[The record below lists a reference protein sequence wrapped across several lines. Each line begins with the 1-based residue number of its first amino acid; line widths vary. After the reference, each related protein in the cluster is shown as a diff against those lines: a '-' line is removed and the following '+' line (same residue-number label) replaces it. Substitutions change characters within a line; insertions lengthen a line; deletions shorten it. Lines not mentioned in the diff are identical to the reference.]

1 MSNNKLLIL
10 IILALLATVAFF
22 TFGNGGVRPVSSSI
36 SEAVIMINEVMPVNQ
51 SVLVDMDG
59 DCSDWVEL
67 YNASNQSVR
76 LAGYGLS
83 DDPSKPGKWLFPDIT
98 IPSKGY
104 LVIFTSGKSKTSSN
118 ELHTGFRIKAKGEK
132 LVLTDP
138 QGEVVDSVEV
148 PACESNI
155 SYGRSAEKLSE
166 WVHLPLPS
174 PGFPN
179 TEKGASDF
187 EATRWI
193 ESPIR
198 ISEVMADNIS
208 VLQNTD
214 GEYADWIEIA
224 NTGNADV
231 DLTGYALSNDKND
244 LFQWR
249 FPKLNLKP
257 GQSVVVFCT
266 GRNRNEQGSELHASF
281 KINRS
286 SDQIYLVNPVGKI
299 LDFAVI
305 DRLPGDMS
313 LVQNASGD
321 WEVSDKPTPGYAN
334 SAEGYEEYLQATQK
348 QPALAIWEV
357 MPKNAGIIADESG
370 NFNDWVEIRNLGSTA
385 VNLES
390 YYLSDDGDDIRKW
403 RFPSLQLPPGG
414 YALVF
419 LSSEY
424 DKPMGDK
431 YPHASFALSAS
442 GDVLYLSDEKGTIL
456 QKLVVPAMTTDISYG
471 CVDGNLGF
479 SFFAVPTPGRANDP
493 DSRLEAYA
501 LEPVFSVNGG
511 FFSSPLTLT
520 VTTPETGAVIYY
532 TTDGS
537 EPGPSSSVLSQ
548 ALQIEKTT
556 VVRAVAY
563 KKGALPS
570 SIVTNTY
577 ILDPQNRMAVV
588 SICTNPEN
596 LWSDETGIYAL
607 GHPYEDVYPFHGA
620 NFWQEWER
628 PAHIEFF
635 EPDGSLGFTMD
646 AGISIRGEYTQALDQ
661 KSFGIDAR
669 KKYGSEY
676 IHYEV
681 FPNRTYTHY
690 QSIVLRNSGQDNTN
704 SKLRDVLASQL
715 MKETGLDYQEYR
727 PAVLYLNGEYWGF
740 YTLRES
746 TDKHFL
752 HANHPEINMDNL
764 DIIEGDWRVHKGD
777 MTEYRAMINF
787 IKNNDLTVAEN
798 YNYVKSKMDI
808 DNYIDYQI
816 AVIYGANVDNGNIK
830 YWRERTE
837 DAKWRWIL
845 YDFDMAFR
853 YPEHDTV
860 SDVFNPEGTG
870 SDNLFSTDLQMG
882 LLQNQDFRD
891 QFLRRF
897 AYHMKT
903 TFEPQRVC
911 DLIDKLAAEIE
922 PEIERNYTKW
932 KGSMNTW
939 RSCITK
945 MKDFFVK
952 RPEFARRYIQQYF
965 QLSDSQMREYGF

>member
-1 MSNNKLLIL
+1 MSNSKLLIL
-10 IILALLATVAFF
+10 ILLALLVTVAFF
-22 TFGNGGVRPVSSSI
+22 TFGNGGLQPVSYSL
-36 SEAVIMINEVMPVNQ
+36 SEPAVMINEVMPANQ
-51 SVLVDMDG
+51 SVLVDMNG
-59 DCSDWVEL
+59 ECSDWIEL
-67 YNASNQSVR
+67 YNASGQSVH
-76 LAGYGLS
+76 LAGYGLT
-83 DDPSKPGKWLFPDIT
+83 DDPSKPGKWLFPDVV

-104 LVIFTSGKSKTSSN
+104 LVIFASDKNRTDSK
-118 ELHTGFRIKAKGEK
+118 ELHTSFRISAKGEK

-138 QGEVVDSVEV
+138 QGEVIDTVEI
-148 PACESNI
+148 PACENNI
-155 SYGRSAEKLSE
+155 SYGRSAEKPSE

-179 TEKGASDF
+179 TEKGAADF

-193 ESPIR
+193 DSPIR
-198 ISEVMADNIS
+198 ISELMADNIS
-208 VLQNTD
+208 ILQNAD
-214 GEYADWIEIA
+214 GEYTDWLEIT

-231 DLTGYALSNDKND
+231 DLTDFALSNDKND
-244 LFQWR
+244 LFRWR

-257 GQSVVVFCT
+257 GQHIVIFCT
-266 GRNRNEQGSELHASF
+266 GKNRNDPGSELHANF

-286 SDQIYLVNPVGKI
+286 SDLIYLVNPMGKI
-299 LDFAVI
+299 LDFVVI
-305 DRLPGDMS
+305 NRLPGDMS
-313 LVQNASGD
+313 LVLNASGSR
-321 WEVSDKPTPGYAN
+321 EVSDKPTPGYAN
-334 SAEGYEEYLQATQK
+334 SEEGFEEYLQATQK
-348 QPALAIWEV
+348 QPTLAIWEV
-357 MPKNAGIIADESG
+357 MSKNANIIADESG
-370 NFNDWVEIRNLGSTA
+370 NFYDWVEIKNLGNTE
-385 VNLES
+385 VNLEN
-390 YYLSDDGDDIRKW
+390 YYLSDDGGNIRKW
-403 RFPSLQLPPGG
+403 RFPSLLLPPGG
-414 YALVF
+414 YTLVF

-424 DKPMGDK
+424 DKPMGEK
-431 YPHASFALSAS
+431 YPHADFALSAA
-442 GDVLYLSDEKGTIL
+442 GDVLYLSDENGSIL

-471 CVDGNLGF
+471 RVDDKPDYA
-479 SFFAVPTPGRANDP
+479 FFVVPTPGRANDP
-493 DSRLEAYA
+493 SGSLEAYTM
-501 LEPVFSVNGG
+501 EPVFSVNGG

-520 VTTPETGAVIYY
+520 VTAPETGAVVYY

-537 EPGPSSSVLSQ
+537 EPGPSSSVFSE
-548 ALQIEKTT
+548 ALPIEKTT

-563 KKGALPS
+563 KRGCLPS
-570 SIVTNTY
+570 PIVTNTY
-577 ILDPQNRMAVV
+577 ILDPQNQMAVV
-588 SICTNPEN
+588 SISTNPEN
-596 LWSDETGIYAL
+596 LWSDETGIYAF
-607 GHPYEDVYPFHGA
+607 GHPYEDVYPYHGA

-635 EPDGSLGFTMD
+635 EPDGSLGFAMD

-676 IHYEV
+676 INYEV
-681 FPNRTYTHY
+681 FPNKPYTHY

-746 TDKHFL
+746 TDRHFL
-752 HANHPEINMDNL
+752 HANHPEIDMDNL
-764 DIIEGDWRVHKGD
+764 DIIEGDWRVHRGD
-777 MTEYRAMINF
+777 LTDYRALISF
-787 IKNNDLTVAEN
+787 IKNNDLSVADN
-798 YNYVKSKMDI
+798 YDYVKSRIDI

-837 DAKWRWIL
+837 GAKWRWIL

-870 SDNLFSTDLQMG
+870 SDNYFSTDLQMG
-882 LLQNQDFRD
+882 LLQNPDFRD

-911 DLIDKLAAEIE
+911 NLIDKMAAEIE

-932 KGSMNTW
+932 KGSMSTW

-952 RPEFARRYIQQYF
+952 RPEFARKYIQQYF
-965 QLSDSQMREYGF
+965 QLSDNQMREYGF